1 MTPSPGYYEWLAMRT
16 RRDAFKEGEVTYAL
30 LIEVKVVTAVNH
42 ELVHL
47 VERALIDEQIDALT
61 RRELALLV
69 LLSDA
74 LGTYTY

>member
-1 MTPSPGYYEWLAMRT
+1 MRT